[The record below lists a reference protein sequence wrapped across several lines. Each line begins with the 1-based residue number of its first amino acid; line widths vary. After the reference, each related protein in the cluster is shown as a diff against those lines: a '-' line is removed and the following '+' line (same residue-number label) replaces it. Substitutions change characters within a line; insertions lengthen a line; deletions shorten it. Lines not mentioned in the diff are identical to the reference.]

1 MEISAA
7 SERSLI
13 IQEVKGLLQ
22 SQDTEVLTP
31 DISHGHLMGNTHC
44 PGPSLLHAQQW
55 AGQGIWEVSQA
66 LTAFPWASPLGALV
80 SERNCICQLT
90 SSEIKDLGSHRRGR
104 KGHPGRAGWNKQN
117 LTFRCSTL
125 PSPLGSAL
133 MLRTKRKEWKAGTH
147 FSRSS
152 LGNSDIHYP
161 WIIWLF

>member
-55 AGQGIWEVSQA
+55 AGQGI
-66 LTAFPWASPLGALV
+66 
-80 SERNCICQLT
+80 
-90 SSEIKDLGSHRRGR
+90 
-104 KGHPGRAGWNKQN
+104 
-117 LTFRCSTL
+117 
-125 PSPLGSAL
+125 
-133 MLRTKRKEWKAGTH
+133 
-147 FSRSS
+147 
-152 LGNSDIHYP
+152 
-161 WIIWLF
+161 